1 MLEEIIFMKTQ
12 AIILESQGGPEV
24 MQLKTI
30 EVKEP
35 SEGEILIEQTAIG
48 LNYMDVYQRS
58 GFYKMQ
64 TPMYLGL
71 EAAGTVIKIGSG
83 VSQLSIGDRV
93 CYGPNIGA
101 YAKHR
106 LLPAARAVK
115 IPDSVSDKLAAAVLM
130 KGMTVEYLLC
140 RTYPVKAGETVLF
153 YAASGGVGH
162 IAGQWG
168 KHIGATMIGVTSGP
182 NNCASILQY
191 GYEYAL
197 DRKADDIAA
206 RVREI
211 TRGKGVPVLYDSVGK
226 DSFEAS
232 LKSLSPRGFFIS
244 FGATT
249 GEAPAV
255 TPSQLQHNGSLYF
268 CRPSLANYVG
278 TLDELQMSANKVFAL
293 LAEGVLKVSIDREE
307 NLSDII
313 ELHRDLEAGITTG
326 STIIIP

>member
-1 MLEEIIFMKTQ
+1 MKTH

-30 EVKEP
+30 EIAEP

-58 GFYKMQ
+58 GYYKMQ
-64 TPMYLGL
+64 TPMHLGL
-71 EAAGTVIKIGSG
+71 EAAGTVIKLGSG
-83 VSQLSIGDRV
+83 VTHLNVGDRV
-93 CYGPNIGA
+93 CYGPNLGA

-115 IPDSVSDKLAAAVLM
+115 IPETVSDKLAAAILM

-140 RTYPVKAGETVLF
+140 RTYRVQAGETVLF

-162 IAGQWG
+162 LAGQWG

-182 NNCASILQY
+182 ENCASILKF

-197 DRKADDIAA
+197 DRKSDNIAQ
-206 RVREI
+206 RVHEI
-211 TRGKGVPVLYDSVGK
+211 TDGKGVPVLYDSVGR

-232 LKSLSPRGFFIS
+232 LNSLSPRGFFIS

-278 TLDELQMSANKVFAL
+278 TSEELQMSANTVFAL
-293 LAEGVLKVSIDREE
+293 LVDGVLNVSIDREE
-307 NLSDII
+307 SLSNII

>member
-1 MLEEIIFMKTQ
+1 MKTH

-30 EVKEP
+30 EISEP
-35 SEGEILIEQTAIG
+35 CEGEILIEQTAIG

-58 GFYKMQ
+58 GYYKMQ
-64 TPMYLGL
+64 TPMHLGL
-71 EAAGTVIKIGSG
+71 EAAGTVIKLGSG
-83 VSQLSIGDRV
+83 VTHLNVGDRV
-93 CYGPNIGA
+93 CYGPNLGA

-115 IPDSVSDKLAAAVLM
+115 IPETVSDKLAAAILM

-140 RTYPVKAGETVLF
+140 RTYRVQAGETVLF

-162 IAGQWG
+162 LAGQWG

-182 NNCASILQY
+182 ENCASILKF
-191 GYEYAL
+191 GYEYAV
-197 DRKADDIAA
+197 DRKSDNIAQ
-206 RVREI
+206 RVHEI
-211 TRGKGVPVLYDSVGK
+211 TDGKGVPVLYDSVGRE
-226 DSFEAS
+226 SFEAS
-232 LKSLSPRGFFIS
+232 LNSLSPRGFFIS

-268 CRPSLANYVG
+268 SRPSLANYVG
-278 TLDELQMSANKVFAL
+278 TSEELQMSANTVFAL
-293 LAEGVLKVSIDREE
+293 LADGVLDVSINREE
-307 NLSDII
+307 SLSNII

>member
-1 MLEEIIFMKTQ
+1 MKTH

-30 EVKEP
+30 EIAEP

-58 GFYKMQ
+58 GYYKMQ
-64 TPMYLGL
+64 TPMHLGL
-71 EAAGTVIKIGSG
+71 EAAGTVIKLGSG
-83 VSQLSIGDRV
+83 VTHLNVGDRV
-93 CYGPNIGA
+93 CYGPILGA

-115 IPDSVSDKLAAAVLM
+115 IPETVSDKLAAAILM

-140 RTYPVKAGETVLF
+140 RTYRVQAGETVLF

-162 IAGQWG
+162 LAGQWG

-182 NNCASILQY
+182 ENCASILKF
-191 GYEYAL
+191 GYDYAL
-197 DRKADDIAA
+197 DRKSDNIAQ
-206 RVREI
+206 RVHEI
-211 TRGKGVPVLYDSVGK
+211 TDGKGVPVLYDSVGR
-226 DSFEAS
+226 DSFQAS
-232 LKSLSPRGFFIS
+232 LNSLSPRGFFIS

-278 TLDELQMSANKVFAL
+278 TSEELQMSANTVFAL
-293 LAEGVLKVSIDREE
+293 LVDGVLNVSIDREE
-307 NLSDII
+307 SLSNII

>member
-1 MLEEIIFMKTQ
+1 MKTH

-30 EVKEP
+30 EISEP
-35 SEGEILIEQTAIG
+35 CEGEILIEQTAIG

-58 GFYKMQ
+58 GYYKMQ
-64 TPMYLGL
+64 TPMHLGL
-71 EAAGTVIKIGSG
+71 EAAGTVIKLGSG
-83 VSQLSIGDRV
+83 VTHLNVGDRV
-93 CYGPNIGA
+93 CYGPNLGA

-115 IPDSVSDKLAAAVLM
+115 IPETVSDKLAAAILM

-140 RTYPVKAGETVLF
+140 RTYRVQAGETVLF

-162 IAGQWG
+162 LAGQWG

-182 NNCASILQY
+182 ENCASILKF
-191 GYEYAL
+191 GYEYAV
-197 DRKADDIAA
+197 DRKSDNIAQ

-211 TRGKGVPVLYDSVGK
+211 TDGKGVPVLYDSVGRE
-226 DSFEAS
+226 SFEAS
-232 LKSLSPRGFFIS
+232 LNSLSPRGFFIS

-268 CRPSLANYVG
+268 SRPSLANYVG
-278 TLDELQMSANKVFAL
+278 TSEELQMSANTVFGL
-293 LAEGVLKVSIDREE
+293 LADGVLDVSIDREE
-307 NLSDII
+307 SLSNII

-326 STIIIP
+326 STVIIP

>member
-1 MLEEIIFMKTQ
+1 MKTH

-30 EVKEP
+30 EIAEP

-58 GFYKMQ
+58 GYYKMQ
-64 TPMYLGL
+64 TPMHLGL
-71 EAAGTVIKIGSG
+71 EAAGTVIKLGSG
-83 VSQLSIGDRV
+83 VTHLNVGDRV
-93 CYGPNIGA
+93 CYGPNLGA

-115 IPDSVSDKLAAAVLM
+115 IPETVSDKLAAAILM

-140 RTYPVKAGETVLF
+140 RTYRVQAGETVLF

-162 IAGQWG
+162 LAGQWG

-182 NNCASILQY
+182 ENCASILKF

-197 DRKADDIAA
+197 DRKSDNIAQM
-206 RVREI
+206 VHEI
-211 TRGKGVPVLYDSVGK
+211 TDGKGVPVLYDSVGR

-232 LKSLSPRGFFIS
+232 LNSLSPRGFFIS

-278 TLDELQMSANKVFAL
+278 TSEELQMSANTVFAL
-293 LAEGVLKVSIDREE
+293 LADGVLDVSIDREE
-307 NLSDII
+307 SLSNII

>member
-1 MLEEIIFMKTQ
+1 MKTH

-30 EVKEP
+30 EIAEP

-58 GFYKMQ
+58 GYYKMQ
-64 TPMYLGL
+64 TPMHLGL
-71 EAAGTVIKIGSG
+71 EAAGTVIKLGSG
-83 VSQLSIGDRV
+83 VTHLNVGDRV
-93 CYGPNIGA
+93 CYGPSLGA

-115 IPDSVSDKLAAAVLM
+115 IPETVSDKLAAAILM

-140 RTYPVKAGETVLF
+140 RTYRVQAGETVLF

-162 IAGQWG
+162 LAGQWG

-182 NNCASILQY
+182 ENCASILKF
-191 GYEYAL
+191 GYDYAL
-197 DRKADDIAA
+197 DRKSDNIAQ
-206 RVREI
+206 RVHEI
-211 TRGKGVPVLYDSVGK
+211 TDGKGVPVLYDSVGR
-226 DSFEAS
+226 DSFQAS
-232 LKSLSPRGFFIS
+232 LNSLSPRGFFIS

-278 TLDELQMSANKVFAL
+278 TSEELQMSANTVFAL
-293 LAEGVLKVSIDREE
+293 LVDGVLDVSIDREE
-307 NLSDII
+307 GLSNII

>member
-1 MLEEIIFMKTQ
+1 MKTH

-30 EVKEP
+30 EIAEP

-58 GFYKMQ
+58 GYYKMQ
-64 TPMYLGL
+64 TPMHLGL
-71 EAAGTVIKIGSG
+71 EAAGTVIKLGSG
-83 VSQLSIGDRV
+83 VTHLNVGDRV
-93 CYGPNIGA
+93 CYGPILGA

-115 IPDSVSDKLAAAVLM
+115 IPETVSDKLAAAILM

-140 RTYPVKAGETVLF
+140 RTYPVQAGETVLF

-162 IAGQWG
+162 LAGQWG

-182 NNCASILQY
+182 ENCASILKF
-191 GYEYAL
+191 GYDYAL
-197 DRKADDIAA
+197 DRKSDNIAQ

-211 TRGKGVPVLYDSVGK
+211 TDGKGVPVLYDSVGR
-226 DSFEAS
+226 DSFQAS
-232 LKSLSPRGFFIS
+232 LNSLSPRGFFIS

-278 TLDELQMSANKVFAL
+278 TSEELQMSANTVFAL
-293 LAEGVLKVSIDREE
+293 LVDGVLDVSIDREE
-307 NLSDII
+307 SLSNII
-313 ELHRDLEAGITTG
+313 ELHSDLEAGITTG

>member
-1 MLEEIIFMKTQ
+1 MKTQ

-30 EVKEP
+30 EIAEP

-58 GFYKMQ
+58 GYYKMQ
-64 TPMYLGL
+64 TPMHLGL
-71 EAAGTVIKIGSG
+71 EAAGTVIKLGSG
-83 VSQLSIGDRV
+83 VTHLNVGDRV
-93 CYGPNIGA
+93 CYGPNLGA

-115 IPDSVSDKLAAAVLM
+115 IPETVSDQLAAAILM

-140 RTYPVKAGETVLF
+140 RTYRVQAGETVLF

-162 IAGQWG
+162 LAGQWG

-182 NNCASILQY
+182 ENCASILKF
-191 GYEYAL
+191 GYEYAV
-197 DRKADDIAA
+197 DRKSDNIAQ
-206 RVREI
+206 RVHEI
-211 TRGKGVPVLYDSVGK
+211 TDGKGVPVLYDSVGRE
-226 DSFEAS
+226 SFEAS
-232 LKSLSPRGFFIS
+232 LNSLSPRGFFIS

-268 CRPSLANYVG
+268 TRPSLANYVG
-278 TLDELQMSANKVFAL
+278 TSEELQMSANTVFAL
-293 LAEGVLKVSIDREE
+293 LADGVLDVSINREE
-307 NLSDII
+307 SLSNII

>member
-1 MLEEIIFMKTQ
+1 MKTH

-30 EVKEP
+30 EIAEP

-58 GFYKMQ
+58 GYYKMQ
-64 TPMYLGL
+64 TPMHLGL
-71 EAAGTVIKIGSG
+71 EAAGTVIKLGSG
-83 VSQLSIGDRV
+83 VTHLNVGDRV
-93 CYGPNIGA
+93 CYGPNLGA

-115 IPDSVSDKLAAAVLM
+115 IPETVSDQLAAAILM

-140 RTYPVKAGETVLF
+140 RTYRVQAGETVLF

-162 IAGQWG
+162 LAGQWG

-182 NNCASILQY
+182 ENCASILKF

-197 DRKADDIAA
+197 DRKSDNIAQ
-206 RVREI
+206 RVHEI
-211 TRGKGVPVLYDSVGK
+211 TDGKGVPVLYDSVGRE
-226 DSFEAS
+226 SFEAS
-232 LKSLSPRGFFIS
+232 LNSLSPRGFFIS

-268 CRPSLANYVG
+268 TRPSLANYVG
-278 TLDELQMSANKVFAL
+278 TSEELQMSANTVFAL
-293 LAEGVLKVSIDREE
+293 LADGVLDVSINREE
-307 NLSDII
+307 SLSNII

>member
-1 MLEEIIFMKTQ
+1 MKTH

-30 EVKEP
+30 EIAEP

-58 GFYKMQ
+58 GYYKMQ
-64 TPMYLGL
+64 TPMHLGL
-71 EAAGTVIKIGSG
+71 EAAGTVIKLGSG
-83 VSQLSIGDRV
+83 VTHLNVGDRV
-93 CYGPNIGA
+93 CYGPNLGA

-115 IPDSVSDKLAAAVLM
+115 IPETVSDKLAAAILM

-140 RTYPVKAGETVLF
+140 RTYRVQAGETVLF

-162 IAGQWG
+162 LAGQWG

-182 NNCASILQY
+182 ENCASILKF
-191 GYEYAL
+191 GYEYAV
-197 DRKADDIAA
+197 DRKSDNIAQ
-206 RVREI
+206 RVHEI
-211 TRGKGVPVLYDSVGK
+211 TDGKGVPVLYDSVGR

-232 LKSLSPRGFFIS
+232 LNSLSPRGFFIS

-278 TLDELQMSANKVFAL
+278 TSEELQMSANTVFAL
-293 LAEGVLKVSIDREE
+293 LADGVLDVSINREE
-307 NLSDII
+307 SLSNII

>member
-1 MLEEIIFMKTQ
+1 MKTH

-30 EVKEP
+30 EIAEP

-58 GFYKMQ
+58 GYYKMQ
-64 TPMYLGL
+64 TPMHLGL
-71 EAAGTVIKIGSG
+71 EAAGTVIKLGSG
-83 VSQLSIGDRV
+83 VTHLNVGDRV
-93 CYGPNIGA
+93 CYGPNLGA

-115 IPDSVSDKLAAAVLM
+115 IPETVSDKLAAAILM

-140 RTYPVKAGETVLF
+140 RTYRVQAGETVLF

-162 IAGQWG
+162 LAGQWG

-182 NNCASILQY
+182 ENCASILKF

-197 DRKADDIAA
+197 DRKSDNIAQ
-206 RVREI
+206 RVHEI
-211 TRGKGVPVLYDSVGK
+211 TDGKGVPVLYDSVGR

-232 LKSLSPRGFFIS
+232 LNSLSPRGFFIS

-278 TLDELQMSANKVFAL
+278 TSEELQMSANTVFAL
-293 LAEGVLKVSIDREE
+293 LAEGVLEVSIDREE
-307 NLSDII
+307 GLSNII

>member
-1 MLEEIIFMKTQ
+1 MKTH

-30 EVKEP
+30 EIAEP

-58 GFYKMQ
+58 GYYKMQ
-64 TPMYLGL
+64 TPMHLGL
-71 EAAGTVIKIGSG
+71 EAAGTVIKLGSG
-83 VSQLSIGDRV
+83 VTHLNVGDQV
-93 CYGPNIGA
+93 CYGPNLGA

-115 IPDSVSDKLAAAVLM
+115 IPETVSDKLAAAILM

-140 RTYPVKAGETVLF
+140 RTYRVQAGETVLF

-162 IAGQWG
+162 LAGQWG

-182 NNCASILQY
+182 ENCASILKF

-197 DRKADDIAA
+197 DRKSDNIAQ
-206 RVREI
+206 RVHEI
-211 TRGKGVPVLYDSVGK
+211 TDGKGVPVLYDSVGR

-232 LKSLSPRGFFIS
+232 LNSLSPRGFFIS

-278 TLDELQMSANKVFAL
+278 TSEELQMSANTVFAL
-293 LAEGVLKVSIDREE
+293 LADGVLDVSIDREE
-307 NLSDII
+307 SLSNII

>member
-1 MLEEIIFMKTQ
+1 MKTH

-30 EVKEP
+30 EIAEP

-58 GFYKMQ
+58 GYYKMQ
-64 TPMYLGL
+64 TPMHLGL
-71 EAAGTVIKIGSG
+71 EAAGTVIKLGSG
-83 VSQLSIGDRV
+83 VAHLNVGDRV
-93 CYGPNIGA
+93 CYGPNLGA

-115 IPDSVSDKLAAAVLM
+115 IPETVSDKLAAAILM

-140 RTYPVKAGETVLF
+140 RTYRVQAGETVLF

-162 IAGQWG
+162 LAGQWG

-182 NNCASILQY
+182 ENCASILKF

-197 DRKADDIAA
+197 DRKSDNIAQ
-206 RVREI
+206 RVHEI
-211 TRGKGVPVLYDSVGK
+211 TDGKGVPVLYDSVGR

-232 LKSLSPRGFFIS
+232 LNSLSPRGFFIS

-278 TLDELQMSANKVFAL
+278 TSEELQMSANTVFAL
-293 LAEGVLKVSIDREE
+293 LADGVLDVSIDKEE
-307 NLSDII
+307 SLSNII

>member
-1 MLEEIIFMKTQ
+1 MKTR

-30 EVKEP
+30 EIAEP

-58 GFYKMQ
+58 GYYKMQ
-64 TPMYLGL
+64 TPMHLGL
-71 EAAGTVIKIGSG
+71 EAAGTVIKLGSG
-83 VSQLSIGDRV
+83 VTHLNVGDRV
-93 CYGPNIGA
+93 CYGPNLGA

-115 IPDSVSDKLAAAVLM
+115 IPETVSDKLAAAILM

-140 RTYPVKAGETVLF
+140 RTYRVQAGETVLF

-162 IAGQWG
+162 LAGQWG

-182 NNCASILQY
+182 ENCASILKF

-197 DRKADDIAA
+197 DRKSDNIAQ
-206 RVREI
+206 RVHEI
-211 TRGKGVPVLYDSVGK
+211 TDGKGVPVLYDSVGR

-232 LKSLSPRGFFIS
+232 LNSLSPRGFFIS

-278 TLDELQMSANKVFAL
+278 TSEELQMSANTVFAL
-293 LAEGVLKVSIDREE
+293 LADGVLDVSIDREE
-307 NLSDII
+307 SLSNII

>member
-1 MLEEIIFMKTQ
+1 MKTH

-30 EVKEP
+30 EIAEP

-58 GFYKMQ
+58 GYYKMQ
-64 TPMYLGL
+64 TPMHLGL
-71 EAAGTVIKIGSG
+71 EAAGTVIKLGSG
-83 VSQLSIGDRV
+83 VTHLNVGDRV
-93 CYGPNIGA
+93 CYGPNLGA

-115 IPDSVSDKLAAAVLM
+115 IPETVSDKLAAAILM

-140 RTYPVKAGETVLF
+140 RTYRVQAGETVLF

-162 IAGQWG
+162 LAGQWG
-168 KHIGATMIGVTSGP
+168 KHIGASMIGVTSGP
-182 NNCASILQY
+182 ENCASILKF

-197 DRKADDIAA
+197 DRKSDNIAQ
-206 RVREI
+206 RVHEI
-211 TRGKGVPVLYDSVGK
+211 TDGKGVPVLYDSVGR

-232 LKSLSPRGFFIS
+232 LNSLSPRGFFIS

-278 TLDELQMSANKVFAL
+278 TSEELQMSANTVFAL
-293 LAEGVLKVSIDREE
+293 LADGVLDVSIDREE
-307 NLSDII
+307 SLSNII

>member
-1 MLEEIIFMKTQ
+1 MKTH

-30 EVKEP
+30 EIAEP

-58 GFYKMQ
+58 GYYKMQ
-64 TPMYLGL
+64 TPMHLGL
-71 EAAGTVIKIGSG
+71 EAAGTVIKLGSG
-83 VSQLSIGDRV
+83 VTHLNVGDRV
-93 CYGPNIGA
+93 CYGPNLGA

-106 LLPAARAVK
+106 ILPAARAVK
-115 IPDSVSDKLAAAVLM
+115 IPETVSDKLAAAILM

-140 RTYPVKAGETVLF
+140 RTYRVQAGETVLF

-162 IAGQWG
+162 LAGQWG

-182 NNCASILQY
+182 ENCASILKF

-197 DRKADDIAA
+197 DRKSDNIAK
-206 RVREI
+206 RVHEI
-211 TRGKGVPVLYDSVGK
+211 TDGKGVPVLYDSVGR

-232 LKSLSPRGFFIS
+232 LNSLSPRGFFIS

-278 TLDELQMSANKVFAL
+278 TSEELQMSANTVFAL
-293 LAEGVLKVSIDREE
+293 LAEGVLDVLIDREE
-307 NLSDII
+307 SLSNII

>member
-1 MLEEIIFMKTQ
+1 MKTH

-30 EVKEP
+30 EIAEP

-58 GFYKMQ
+58 GYYKMQ
-64 TPMYLGL
+64 TPMHLGL
-71 EAAGTVIKIGSG
+71 EAAGTVIKLGSG
-83 VSQLSIGDRV
+83 VTHLNVGDRV
-93 CYGPNIGA
+93 CYGPNLGA

-115 IPDSVSDKLAAAVLM
+115 IPETVSDQLAAAILM

-140 RTYPVKAGETVLF
+140 RTYRVQAGETVLF

-162 IAGQWG
+162 LAGQWG

-182 NNCASILQY
+182 ENCASILKF
-191 GYEYAL
+191 GYEYAV
-197 DRKADDIAA
+197 DRKSDNIAQ
-206 RVREI
+206 RVHEI
-211 TRGKGVPVLYDSVGK
+211 TDGKGVPVLYDSVGRE
-226 DSFEAS
+226 SFEAS
-232 LKSLSPRGFFIS
+232 LNSLSPRGFFIS

-268 CRPSLANYVG
+268 TRPSLANYVG
-278 TLDELQMSANKVFAL
+278 TSEELQMSANTVFAL
-293 LAEGVLKVSIDREE
+293 LADGVLDVSIDREE
-307 NLSDII
+307 SLSNII

>member
-1 MLEEIIFMKTQ
+1 MKTH

-30 EVKEP
+30 EIAEP

-58 GFYKMQ
+58 GYYKMQ
-64 TPMYLGL
+64 TPMHLGL
-71 EAAGTVIKIGSG
+71 EAAGTVIKLGSG
-83 VSQLSIGDRV
+83 VAHLNVGDRV
-93 CYGPNIGA
+93 CYGPNLGA

-115 IPDSVSDKLAAAVLM
+115 IPETVSDKLAAAILM

-140 RTYPVKAGETVLF
+140 RTYRVQAGETVLF

-162 IAGQWG
+162 LAGQWG

-182 NNCASILQY
+182 ENCASILKF
-191 GYEYAL
+191 GYDYAL
-197 DRKADDIAA
+197 DRKSDNIAQ
-206 RVREI
+206 RVHEI
-211 TRGKGVPVLYDSVGK
+211 TDGEGVPVLYDSVGR

-232 LKSLSPRGFFIS
+232 LNSLSPRGFFIS

-278 TLDELQMSANKVFAL
+278 TSEELQMSANTVFAL
-293 LAEGVLKVSIDREE
+293 LADGVLDVSIDREE
-307 NLSDII
+307 SLSNII

>member
-1 MLEEIIFMKTQ
+1 MKTH

-30 EVKEP
+30 EIAEP

-58 GFYKMQ
+58 GYYKMQ
-64 TPMYLGL
+64 TPMHLGL
-71 EAAGTVIKIGSG
+71 EAAGTVIKLGSG
-83 VSQLSIGDRV
+83 VTHLNVGDRV
-93 CYGPNIGA
+93 CYGPNLGA

-115 IPDSVSDKLAAAVLM
+115 IPETVSDKLAAAILM

-140 RTYPVKAGETVLF
+140 RTYRVQAGETVLF

-162 IAGQWG
+162 LAGQWG

-182 NNCASILQY
+182 ENCASILKF
-191 GYEYAL
+191 GYEYAV
-197 DRKADDIAA
+197 DRKSDNIAQ

-211 TRGKGVPVLYDSVGK
+211 TDGKGVPVLYDSVGRE
-226 DSFEAS
+226 SFEAS
-232 LKSLSPRGFFIS
+232 LNSLSPRGFFIS

-268 CRPSLANYVG
+268 SRPSLANYVG
-278 TLDELQMSANKVFAL
+278 TSEELQMSANTVFAL
-293 LAEGVLKVSIDREE
+293 LADGVLDVSIDREE
-307 NLSDII
+307 SLSNII

>member
-1 MLEEIIFMKTQ
+1 MKTH

-30 EVKEP
+30 EIAEP

-58 GFYKMQ
+58 GYYKMQ
-64 TPMYLGL
+64 TPMHLGL
-71 EAAGTVIKIGSG
+71 EAAGTVIKLGSG
-83 VSQLSIGDRV
+83 VTHLNVGDRV
-93 CYGPNIGA
+93 CYGPNLGA

-115 IPDSVSDKLAAAVLM
+115 IPETVSDKLAAAILM

-140 RTYPVKAGETVLF
+140 RTYRVQAGETVLF

-162 IAGQWG
+162 LAGQWG

-182 NNCASILQY
+182 ENCASILKF
-191 GYEYAL
+191 GYAYAL
-197 DRKADDIAA
+197 DRKSDNIAQ
-206 RVREI
+206 RVHEI
-211 TRGKGVPVLYDSVGK
+211 TDGKGVPVLYDSVGR

-232 LKSLSPRGFFIS
+232 LNSLSPRGFFIS

-278 TLDELQMSANKVFAL
+278 TSEELQMSANTVFAL
-293 LAEGVLKVSIDREE
+293 LADGVLDVSIDREE
-307 NLSDII
+307 SLSNII

>member
-1 MLEEIIFMKTQ
+1 
-12 AIILESQGGPEV
+12 
-24 MQLKTI
+24 
-30 EVKEP
+30 
-35 SEGEILIEQTAIG
+35 
-48 LNYMDVYQRS
+48 
-58 GFYKMQ
+58 
-64 TPMYLGL
+64 
-71 EAAGTVIKIGSG
+71 
-83 VSQLSIGDRV
+83 
-93 CYGPNIGA
+93 
-101 YAKHR
+101 
-106 LLPAARAVK
+106 LPAARAVK
-115 IPDSVSDKLAAAVLM
+115 IPETVSDKLAAAILM

-140 RTYPVKAGETVLF
+140 RTYRVQAGETVLF

-162 IAGQWG
+162 LAGQWG

-182 NNCASILQY
+182 ENCASILKF

-197 DRKADDIAA
+197 DRKSDNIAQ
-206 RVREI
+206 RVHEI
-211 TRGKGVPVLYDSVGK
+211 TDGKGVPVLYDSVGR

-232 LKSLSPRGFFIS
+232 LNSLSPRGFFIS

-278 TLDELQMSANKVFAL
+278 TSEELQMSANTVFAL
-293 LAEGVLKVSIDREE
+293 LADGVLDVSIDREE
-307 NLSDII
+307 SLSNII

>member
-1 MLEEIIFMKTQ
+1 MKTH

-30 EVKEP
+30 EIAEP

-58 GFYKMQ
+58 GYYKMQ
-64 TPMYLGL
+64 TPMHLGL
-71 EAAGTVIKIGSG
+71 EAAGTVIKLGSG
-83 VSQLSIGDRV
+83 VTHLNVGDRV
-93 CYGPNIGA
+93 CYGPNLGA

-115 IPDSVSDKLAAAVLM
+115 IPETVSDQLAAAILM

-140 RTYPVKAGETVLF
+140 RTYRVQAGETVLF

-162 IAGQWG
+162 LAGQWG

-182 NNCASILQY
+182 ENCASILKF
-191 GYEYAL
+191 GYEYAV
-197 DRKADDIAA
+197 DRKSDNIAQ
-206 RVREI
+206 RVHEI
-211 TRGKGVPVLYDSVGK
+211 TDGKGVPVLYDSVGRE
-226 DSFEAS
+226 SFEAS
-232 LKSLSPRGFFIS
+232 LNSLSPRGFFIS

-268 CRPSLANYVG
+268 SRPSLANYVG
-278 TLDELQMSANKVFAL
+278 TSEELQMSANTVFAL
-293 LAEGVLKVSIDREE
+293 LADGVLDVSINREE
-307 NLSDII
+307 SLSNII

>member
-1 MLEEIIFMKTQ
+1 MKTH

-30 EVKEP
+30 EIAEP

-58 GFYKMQ
+58 GYYKMQ
-64 TPMYLGL
+64 TPMHLGL
-71 EAAGTVIKIGSG
+71 EAAGTVIKLGSG
-83 VSQLSIGDRV
+83 VTHLNVGDRV
-93 CYGPNIGA
+93 CYGPNLGA

-115 IPDSVSDKLAAAVLM
+115 IPETVSDKLAAAILM

-140 RTYPVKAGETVLF
+140 RTYRVQAGETVLF

-162 IAGQWG
+162 LAGQWG

-182 NNCASILQY
+182 ENCASILKF

-197 DRKADDIAA
+197 DRKSDNIAQ
-206 RVREI
+206 RVHEI
-211 TRGKGVPVLYDSVGK
+211 TDGKGVPVLYDSVGR

-232 LKSLSPRGFFIS
+232 LNSLSPRGFFIS

-268 CRPSLANYVG
+268 TRPSLANYVG
-278 TLDELQMSANKVFAL
+278 TSEELQMSANTVFAL
-293 LAEGVLKVSIDREE
+293 LADGVLDVSINREE
-307 NLSDII
+307 SLSNII

>member
-1 MLEEIIFMKTQ
+1 MKTH

-30 EVKEP
+30 EIAEP

-58 GFYKMQ
+58 GYYKMQ
-64 TPMYLGL
+64 TPMHLGL
-71 EAAGTVIKIGSG
+71 EAAGTVIKLGSG
-83 VSQLSIGDRV
+83 VTHLNVGDRV
-93 CYGPNIGA
+93 CYGPILGA

-115 IPDSVSDKLAAAVLM
+115 IPETVSDKLAAAILM

-140 RTYPVKAGETVLF
+140 RTYRVQAGETVLF

-162 IAGQWG
+162 LAGQWG

-182 NNCASILQY
+182 ENCASILKF
-191 GYEYAL
+191 GYDYAL
-197 DRKADDIAA
+197 DRKSDNIAQ
-206 RVREI
+206 RVHEI
-211 TRGKGVPVLYDSVGK
+211 TDGKGVPVLYDSVGR

-232 LKSLSPRGFFIS
+232 LNSLSPRGFFIS

-278 TLDELQMSANKVFAL
+278 TTEELQMSANTVFAL
-293 LAEGVLKVSIDREE
+293 LVDGVLDVSIDREE
-307 NLSDII
+307 SLSNII

>member
-1 MLEEIIFMKTQ
+1 MKTH

-30 EVKEP
+30 EIAEP

-58 GFYKMQ
+58 GYYKMQ
-64 TPMYLGL
+64 TPMHLGL
-71 EAAGTVIKIGSG
+71 EAAGTVIKLGSG
-83 VSQLSIGDRV
+83 VTHLNVGDRV
-93 CYGPNIGA
+93 CYGPNLGA

-115 IPDSVSDKLAAAVLM
+115 IPETVSDKLAAAILM

-140 RTYPVKAGETVLF
+140 RTYRVQAGETVLF

-162 IAGQWG
+162 LAGQWR

-182 NNCASILQY
+182 ENCASILKF
-191 GYEYAL
+191 GYDYAL
-197 DRKADDIAA
+197 DRKSDNIAQ
-206 RVREI
+206 RVHEI
-211 TRGKGVPVLYDSVGK
+211 TDGKGVPVLYDSVGR

-232 LKSLSPRGFFIS
+232 LNSLSPRGFFIS

-278 TLDELQMSANKVFAL
+278 TSEELQMSANTVFAL
-293 LAEGVLKVSIDREE
+293 LADGVLDVSIDREE
-307 NLSDII
+307 SLSNII

>member
-1 MLEEIIFMKTQ
+1 MKTY

-30 EVKEP
+30 EIAEP

-58 GFYKMQ
+58 GYYKMQ
-64 TPMYLGL
+64 TPMHLGL
-71 EAAGTVIKIGSG
+71 EAAGTVIKLGSG
-83 VSQLSIGDRV
+83 VTHLNVGDRV
-93 CYGPNIGA
+93 CYGPNLGA

-115 IPDSVSDKLAAAVLM
+115 IPETVSDKLAAAILM

-140 RTYPVKAGETVLF
+140 RTYRVQAGETVLF

-162 IAGQWG
+162 LAGQWG

-182 NNCASILQY
+182 ENCASILKF
-191 GYEYAL
+191 GYEYAV
-197 DRKADDIAA
+197 DRKSDNIAQ
-206 RVREI
+206 RVHEI
-211 TRGKGVPVLYDSVGK
+211 TDGKGVPVLYDSVGRE
-226 DSFEAS
+226 SFEAS
-232 LKSLSPRGFFIS
+232 LNSLSPRGFFIS

-268 CRPSLANYVG
+268 TRPSLANYVG
-278 TLDELQMSANKVFAL
+278 TSEELQMSANTVFAL
-293 LAEGVLKVSIDREE
+293 LADGVLEVSIDREE
-307 NLSDII
+307 SLSNII
-313 ELHRDLEAGITTG
+313 ELHHDLEAGITTG

>member
-1 MLEEIIFMKTQ
+1 MKTH

-30 EVKEP
+30 EIAEP

-58 GFYKMQ
+58 GYYKMQ
-64 TPMYLGL
+64 TPMHLGL
-71 EAAGTVIKIGSG
+71 EAAGTVIKLGSG
-83 VSQLSIGDRV
+83 VAHLNVGDRV
-93 CYGPNIGA
+93 CYGPILGA

-115 IPDSVSDKLAAAVLM
+115 IPETVSDKLAAAILM

-140 RTYPVKAGETVLF
+140 RTYRVQAGETVLF

-162 IAGQWG
+162 LAGQWG

-182 NNCASILQY
+182 ENCASILKF
-191 GYEYAL
+191 GYDYAL
-197 DRKADDIAA
+197 DRKSDNIAQ
-206 RVREI
+206 RVHEI
-211 TRGKGVPVLYDSVGK
+211 TDGKGVPVLYDSVGR
-226 DSFEAS
+226 DSFQAS
-232 LKSLSPRGFFIS
+232 LNSLSPRGFFIS

-278 TLDELQMSANKVFAL
+278 TSEELQMSANTVFAL
-293 LAEGVLKVSIDREE
+293 LVDGVLNVSIDREE
-307 NLSDII
+307 SLSNII

>member
-1 MLEEIIFMKTQ
+1 MKTH

-30 EVKEP
+30 EIAEP

-48 LNYMDVYQRS
+48 FNYMAVYQRS
-58 GFYKMQ
+58 GYYKMQ
-64 TPMYLGL
+64 TPMHLGL
-71 EAAGTVIKIGSG
+71 EAAGTVIKLGSG
-83 VSQLSIGDRV
+83 VTHLNVGDRV
-93 CYGPNIGA
+93 CYGPNLGA

-115 IPDSVSDKLAAAVLM
+115 IPETVSDKLAAAILM

-140 RTYPVKAGETVLF
+140 RTYLVQAGETVLF

-162 IAGQWG
+162 LAGQWG

-182 NNCASILQY
+182 ENCASILKF

-197 DRKADDIAA
+197 DRKSDNIAQ
-206 RVREI
+206 RVHEI
-211 TRGKGVPVLYDSVGK
+211 TDGKGVPVLYDSVGR

-232 LKSLSPRGFFIS
+232 LNSLSPRGFFIS

-278 TLDELQMSANKVFAL
+278 TSEELQMSANTVFAL
-293 LAEGVLKVSIDREE
+293 LADGVLDVSIDREE
-307 NLSDII
+307 SLSNII

>member
-1 MLEEIIFMKTQ
+1 MKTH

-30 EVKEP
+30 EIAEP

-58 GFYKMQ
+58 GYYKMQ
-64 TPMYLGL
+64 TPMHLGL
-71 EAAGTVIKIGSG
+71 EAAGTVIKLGSG
-83 VSQLSIGDRV
+83 VTHLNVGDRV
-93 CYGPNIGA
+93 CYGPNLGA

-115 IPDSVSDKLAAAVLM
+115 IPETVSDKLAAAILM

-140 RTYPVKAGETVLF
+140 RTYRVQAGETVLF

-162 IAGQWG
+162 LAGQWG

-182 NNCASILQY
+182 ENCASILKF
-191 GYEYAL
+191 GYEYAV
-197 DRKADDIAA
+197 DRKSDNIAQ
-206 RVREI
+206 RVHEI
-211 TRGKGVPVLYDSVGK
+211 TDGKGVPVLYDSVGRE
-226 DSFEAS
+226 SFEAS
-232 LKSLSPRGFFIS
+232 LNSLSPRGFFIS

-268 CRPSLANYVG
+268 TRPSLANYVG
-278 TLDELQMSANKVFAL
+278 TSEELQMSANTVFAL
-293 LAEGVLKVSIDREE
+293 LADGVLDVSINREE
-307 NLSDII
+307 SLSNII

>member
-1 MLEEIIFMKTQ
+1 MKTH

-30 EVKEP
+30 EIAEP

-58 GFYKMQ
+58 GYYKMQ
-64 TPMYLGL
+64 TPMHLGL
-71 EAAGTVIKIGSG
+71 EAAGTVIKLGSG
-83 VSQLSIGDRV
+83 VTHLNVGDRV
-93 CYGPNIGA
+93 CYGPNLGA

-115 IPDSVSDKLAAAVLM
+115 IPETVSDKLAAAILM

-140 RTYPVKAGETVLF
+140 RTYRVQAGETVLF
-153 YAASGGVGH
+153 YAASGGVGRL
-162 IAGQWG
+162 AGQWG

-182 NNCASILQY
+182 ENCASILKF

-197 DRKADDIAA
+197 DRKSDNIAQ
-206 RVREI
+206 RVHEI
-211 TRGKGVPVLYDSVGK
+211 TDGKGVPVLYDSVGR

-232 LKSLSPRGFFIS
+232 LNSLSPRGFFIS

-278 TLDELQMSANKVFAL
+278 TSEELQMSANTVFAL
-293 LAEGVLKVSIDREE
+293 LADGVLDVSIDREE
-307 NLSDII
+307 SLSNII

>member
-1 MLEEIIFMKTQ
+1 MKTH

-30 EVKEP
+30 EIAEP

-58 GFYKMQ
+58 GYYKMQ
-64 TPMYLGL
+64 TPMHLGL
-71 EAAGTVIKIGSG
+71 EAAGTVIKLGSG
-83 VSQLSIGDRV
+83 VTHLNVGDRV
-93 CYGPNIGA
+93 CYGPNLGA

-115 IPDSVSDKLAAAVLM
+115 IPETVSDQLAAAILM

-140 RTYPVKAGETVLF
+140 RTYRVQAGETVLF

-162 IAGQWG
+162 LAGQWG

-182 NNCASILQY
+182 ENCASILKF
-191 GYEYAL
+191 GYEYAV
-197 DRKADDIAA
+197 DRKSDNIAQ
-206 RVREI
+206 RVHEI
-211 TRGKGVPVLYDSVGK
+211 TDGKGVPVLYDSVGRE
-226 DSFEAS
+226 SFEAS
-232 LKSLSPRGFFIS
+232 LNSLSPRGFFIS

-268 CRPSLANYVG
+268 TRPSLANYVG
-278 TLDELQMSANKVFAL
+278 TSEELQMSANSVFAL
-293 LAEGVLKVSIDREE
+293 LADGVLDVSINREE
-307 NLSDII
+307 SLSNII

>member
-1 MLEEIIFMKTQ
+1 MKTH

-30 EVKEP
+30 EIAEP

-58 GFYKMQ
+58 GYYKMQ
-64 TPMYLGL
+64 TPMHLGL
-71 EAAGTVIKIGSG
+71 EAAGTVIKLGSG
-83 VSQLSIGDRV
+83 VTHLNVGDRV
-93 CYGPNIGA
+93 CYGPNLGA

-115 IPDSVSDKLAAAVLM
+115 IPETVSDKLAAAILM

-140 RTYPVKAGETVLF
+140 RTYRVQAGETVLF

-162 IAGQWG
+162 LAGQWG

-182 NNCASILQY
+182 ENCASILKF

-197 DRKADDIAA
+197 DRKSDNIAQ
-206 RVREI
+206 RVHEI
-211 TRGKGVPVLYDSVGK
+211 TDGKGVPVLYDSVGR

-232 LKSLSPRGFFIS
+232 LNSLSPRGFFIS

-278 TLDELQMSANKVFAL
+278 TSEELQMSANTVFAL
-293 LAEGVLKVSIDREE
+293 LADGFLDVSIDREE
-307 NLSDII
+307 SLSNII

>member
-1 MLEEIIFMKTQ
+1 
-12 AIILESQGGPEV
+12 

-30 EVKEP
+30 EIAEP

-58 GFYKMQ
+58 GYYKMQ
-64 TPMYLGL
+64 TPMHLGL
-71 EAAGTVIKIGSG
+71 EAAGTVIKLGSG
-83 VSQLSIGDRV
+83 VTHLNVGDQV
-93 CYGPNIGA
+93 CYGPNLGA

-115 IPDSVSDKLAAAVLM
+115 IPETVSDKLAAAILM

-140 RTYPVKAGETVLF
+140 RTYRVQAGETVLF

-162 IAGQWG
+162 LAGQWG

-182 NNCASILQY
+182 ENCASILKF

-197 DRKADDIAA
+197 DRKSDNIAQ
-206 RVREI
+206 RVHEI
-211 TRGKGVPVLYDSVGK
+211 TDGKGVPVLYDSVGR

-232 LKSLSPRGFFIS
+232 LNSLSPRGFFIS

-278 TLDELQMSANKVFAL
+278 TSEELQMSANTVFAL
-293 LAEGVLKVSIDREE
+293 LADGVLDVSIDREE
-307 NLSDII
+307 SLSNII

>member
-1 MLEEIIFMKTQ
+1 MKTH

-30 EVKEP
+30 EIAEP

-58 GFYKMQ
+58 GYYKMQ
-64 TPMYLGL
+64 TPMHLGL
-71 EAAGTVIKIGSG
+71 EAAGTVIKLGSG
-83 VSQLSIGDRV
+83 VTHLNVGDRV
-93 CYGPNIGA
+93 CYGPILGA

-115 IPDSVSDKLAAAVLM
+115 IPETVSDKLAAAILM

-140 RTYPVKAGETVLF
+140 RTYRVQAGETVLF

-162 IAGQWG
+162 LAGQWG

-182 NNCASILQY
+182 ENCASILKF
-191 GYEYAL
+191 GYDYAL
-197 DRKADDIAA
+197 DRKSDNIAQ
-206 RVREI
+206 RVHEI
-211 TRGKGVPVLYDSVGK
+211 TDGKGVPVLYDSVGR

-232 LKSLSPRGFFIS
+232 LNSLSPRGFFIS

-278 TLDELQMSANKVFAL
+278 TSEELQMSANTVFAL
-293 LAEGVLKVSIDREE
+293 LVDGVLDVSIDREE
-307 NLSDII
+307 SLSNII